1 MKSFNLLNTRKSINL
16 PDFKVWGTVNNFNF
30 KVWMGGNNTPFAA
43 FRWIVINKSN
53 FNIGKNIN
61 KLNAKILKGIDKL
74 HTPVKW
80 YALAFA
86 VGCNG
91 LVGCKR

>member
-1 MKSFNLLNTRKSINL
+1 MKLFNLLNTRKSVNL
-16 PDFKVWGTVNNFNF
+16 PNF
-30 KVWMGGNNTPFAA
+30 KVGKTVDNLYFKIWESTNYTPFAA
-43 FRWIVINKSN
+43 FGWIVINKSN
-53 FNIGKNIN
+53 FNIWKNID
-61 KLNAKILKGIDKL
+61 KLNTKILKGIDKL